1 MSSQSLLARWLAA
14 LTMLCGLLAF
24 TASII
29 PTHAQ
34 EPTPENDANCITCHE
49 HEYYVYDSGKWFCLC
64 DAPMHCVYCHGGR
77 TDSSVEKVAH
87 EGLVLYPTRGHA
99 ERCQSCHEEDYM
111 SRVVAFSEKA
121 GVSSTPVPII
131 TATPAAL
138 AAIPV
143 DRPPS
148 RTMLISKHFETW
160 QLVGLAVMGLI
171 IIGLIVFGVRCYRLD
186 CLFKEKHT

>member
-1 MSSQSLLARWLAA
+1 MSSQSLLARWPAA
-14 LTMLCGLLAF
+14 LAMLCGLLAF
-24 TASII
+24 TASITL
-29 PTHAQ
+29 THAQ
-34 EPTPENDANCITCHE
+34 EPTPENDANCVACHE
-49 HEYYVYDSGKWFCLC
+49 HQYYVYDSGKWFCLC

-77 TDSSVEKVAH
+77 TDSPSKDVAH
-87 EGLVLYPTRGHA
+87 EGLVLYPTRGLA

-111 SRVVAFSEKA
+111 SRVVAFTNEA
-121 GVSSTPVPII
+121 GVSSTPIPII

-143 DRPPS
+143 DQPPS

-171 IIGLIVFGVRCYRLD
+171 IIGLIVFGIRCYRQD
-186 CLFKEKHT
+186 CLFKEKLT